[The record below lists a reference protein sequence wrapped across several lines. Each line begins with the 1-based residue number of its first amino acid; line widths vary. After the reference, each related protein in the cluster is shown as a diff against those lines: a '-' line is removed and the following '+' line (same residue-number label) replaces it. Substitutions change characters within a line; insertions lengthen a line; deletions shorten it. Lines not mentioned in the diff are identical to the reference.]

1 MGLFACAKAR
11 QIAGCAGNQQC
22 LTRCNSMAKLAARRI
37 LRKLWTRFKQGLI
50 MKIAVIHDYA
60 DALRK
65 TRAFPRLQGHEVM
78 IYNDPYLDPARVVE
92 QVDGCDALLLT
103 QQRVNITRDILRQLP
118 ALKFISQTGRNVS
131 HLDVNACTELGI
143 LVSAGGHEGDNPY
156 TVTGELAWALI
167 LASLRHLPYEVEQL
181 KQGHWHSTIGTRL
194 HGRTLG
200 IYAFG
205 RIGSGVARVGRA
217 FGMKVLCW
225 GRESSL
231 ARARAEGFEV
241 AASREAFFESADVLS
256 LHIKSNDAT
265 RGIVTAADLARM
277 KPTGL
282 LVNTS
287 RAPIIEDGALVAAL
301 HQGRPGFAAI
311 DVFEDEPVIGA
322 NHPLLNMK
330 NALCTPHLGYNEKSS
345 YEHVYAGGV
354 EQLLAYA
361 AGQPVNMLNPE
372 VLGRR

>member
-1 MGLFACAKAR
+1 M
-11 QIAGCAGNQQC
+11 
-22 LTRCNSMAKLAARRI
+22 
-37 LRKLWTRFKQGLI
+37 
-50 MKIAVIHDYA
+50 
-60 DALRK
+60 
-65 TRAFPRLQGHEVM
+65 
-78 IYNDPYLDPARVVE
+78 
-92 QVDGCDALLLT
+92 
-103 QQRVNITRDILRQLP
+103 
-118 ALKFISQTGRNVS
+118 
-131 HLDVNACTELGI
+131 
-143 LVSAGGHEGDNPY
+143 
-156 TVTGELAWALI
+156 I

-205 RIGSGVARVGRA
+205 HIGSSVARVGRA

-231 ARARAEGFEV
+231 ARARAEGFDV
-241 AASREAFFESADVLS
+241 AASRGVFFESADVLS

-265 RGIVTAADLARM
+265 RGIVTATDLARM
-277 KPTGL
+277 KPTAL

-301 HQGRPGFAAI
+301 QQGRPGFAAT
-311 DVFEDEPVIGA
+311 DVFEDEPVMGA

-330 NALCTPHLGYNEKSS
+330 NALCTPHLGYNEKNS

-361 AGQPVNMLNPE
+361 AGQPVNMLNPQ
-372 VLGRR
+372 VLEQRKNV